1 MGKKQRAAMK
11 HPAFDV
17 TDGQFQVVYDCLSFT
32 FASMAAST
40 LFFWLRLG
48 SIHEKYKSAL
58 VITGLVTFIAAYHY
72 LRIFESWV
80 DAYKYP
86 TLSPSA
92 DGTYEIG
99 NPVLTGKPF
108 NDAYR
113 YMDWLLTVPLLL
125 IEIVFVM
132 DLSPEET
139 VDKSWKLG
147 VSSALMIIIGYPG
160 ELILEEDKLSQRW
173 LYWAL
178 AMVPFIYI
186 VYTLIIGMKDAVEND
201 NIASEEVK
209 SKIRVAQ
216 YMTVIS
222 WLTYPFV
229 YIIPMFGASGAD
241 AIIGIQVGYCISDI
255 ISKCGVGLIVY
266 TITNAK
272 SEALGKAGDHAQLN
286 SPSEL
291 DAITIS
297 ANTDKVLST

>member
-1 MGKKQRAAMK
+1 MGQLTQRAAMK

-17 TDGQFQVVYDCLSFT
+17 TDGQYQVVYDCLSFT

-48 SIHEKYKSAL
+48 SLHEKYKSAL

-80 DAYKYP
+80 DAYEYP
-86 TLSPSA
+86 KIPPDA
-92 DGTYEIG
+92 NGNYEIG
-99 NPVLTGKPF
+99 SPALTGKPF

-125 IEIVFVM
+125 
-132 DLSPEET
+132 
-139 VDKSWKLG
+139 
-147 VSSALMIIIGYPG
+147 IGYPG

-178 AMVPFIYI
+178 AMVPFVYI

-201 NIASEEVK
+201 NIASEAVK

-222 WLTYPFV
+222 WLTYPLV
-229 YIIPMFGASGAD
+229 YIIPMFGAKGAD
-241 AIIGIQVGYCISDI
+241 AIVGIQVGYCVSDI
-255 ISKCGVGLIVY
+255 ISKCGVGLIVH

-272 SEALGKAGDHAQLN
+272 SEALGKAVT
-286 SPSEL
+286 E
-291 DAITIS
+291 
-297 ANTDKVLST
+297 V

>member
-1 MGKKQRAAMK
+1 MGTPQLTQRAAMK

-17 TDGQFQVVYDCLSFT
+17 TDGQYQVVYDCLSFT

-86 TLSPSA
+86 NITPDA
-92 DGTYEIG
+92 NGTYEIG

-132 DLSPEET
+132 DLSPEE
-139 VDKSWKLG
+139 
-147 VSSALMIIIGYPG
+147 A
-160 ELILEEDKLSQRW
+160 KLSQRW

-186 VYTLIIGMKDAVEND
+186 VYTLIIGMKGAVEND
-201 NIASEEVK
+201 AIASEAVK

-229 YIIPMFGASGAD
+229 YIIPMFGAKGAD
-241 AIIGIQVGYCISDI
+241 AIVGIQVGYCVSDI

-272 SEALGKAGDHAQLN
+272 SEALGKVGEHAAVNMDAEPGEGDVKAMT
-286 SPSEL
+286 
-291 DAITIS
+291 IT
-297 ANTDKVLST
+297 ANPDKVVST